1 MDKLSPIEPKKPL
14 SYVTG
19 ALQLENNPVL
29 DQEVPQ
35 DKIEKKTDNKD
46 LLKSVK
52 KIEETLV
59 KSYELQR
66 DIKKD
71 VQKLAKGVKDS
82 VGSKTNNVSAP
93 GAKDSAKFESK
104 GIFGD
109 FKQGFKDQWKNMY
122 GGKTPEAKT
131 PNNAAPVDSVLDAAP
146 KAEAVTPDTKFDSNQ
161 AEDIVYRDKPN
172 VAPDYTMLGL
182 PAPEATLSNKTD
194 TEATLS
200 NKTDTEVRS
209 QAKAVKPYTK
219 FDSSQ
224 AEDTLY
230 KDKPN
235 VSPASTMFG
244 LPAPKAKMADGAPDV
259 TNVLNS
265 PIEQTPK
272 SVVEA
277 DKTKEVSLKENYNPD
292 SDNITTNEDVVAKSS
307 EEISKTSIEVKEVS
321 KEQLTELKQIDDK
334 LKEQDPKKFREDLKG
349 ILQKIL
355 EALAA
360 SKDQSSNVSGTSGIP
375 GLPDRGRK
383 PGTGGKQSPTSP
395 NRPPQLP
402 GPTNS
407 PQLPGPASPNRP
419 PQLPV
424 PSTGTPR
431 PSLPP
436 VIGSPAPAVPQLPGP
451 TPTSSGGVGVED
463 IPFRDKPNIP
473 KTPGPVANPGPGAA
487 GGTATRTIGSRIAS
501 AAGGIAKTAA
511 AGAVM
516 LGGVAIGDTIAG
528 KMGVGKDKEGNDL
541 KIDEAQ
547 DDKNWNKMSIGQKM
561 VSGIGRGIE
570 KAGDVLTFGALSN
583 TVRKARYDRIDAET
597 KGLSTPAEQANVKPA
612 ETVSG
617 KQTVPS
623 LPSSINTSSATPVD
637 TAPSTTRPAEAVT
650 EQQSTPT
657 ISPQRRQLLK
667 SFYRLNHEFPK
678 GTTEEEKK
686 VILESFKKDNAQL
699 DTTLKNTDDA
709 LAPKVVPAET
719 TAGKSVPA
727 ITPGGPGDTIASG
740 NGTSAEA
747 SPLGPTTDKGFAAGA
762 TTPTDKLA
770 TSLAP
775 REGIL
780 DKITSALT
788 PRETGGPVTTDKEY
802 LVGEKGPEKFVPAGN
817 GTIVPNSEI
826 APKPRARQSINIAP
840 GDYPAA
846 AEPKARQA
854 LDIKP
859 GDYPAAG
866 NSPVTSVTPIG
877 SGAPDIRLLEGS
889 KPLTAAPMG
898 SGEPDQ
904 RLLGGRPM
912 TTNTQTAPVTSVT
925 AMGSGAPDTRLLEGS
940 KSPTATPMGSGGP
953 DLRLLGGRPVTSNTY
968 NEAPN
973 VSPVSNPGGNAPDLR
988 QLSND
993 NKDMEREVSNKG
1005 SSVQPI
1011 ISNTISN
1018 NNTQTFVPLKPTPR
1032 SEHGSSAERY
1042 LNRVAVY

>member
-66 DIKKD
+66 DIKND

-146 KAEAVTPDTKFDSNQ
+146 KAETVTPD
-161 AEDIVYRDKPN
+161 
-172 VAPDYTMLGL
+172 
-182 PAPEATLSNKTD
+182 
-194 TEATLS
+194 
-200 NKTDTEVRS
+200 
-209 QAKAVKPYTK
+209 TK

-224 AEDTLY
+224 AEDIAY
-230 KDKPN
+230 RDKPN
-235 VSPASTMFG
+235 VRSASSMFGMSSPA
-244 LPAPKAKMADGAPDV
+244 AKVKPLLAIGS
-259 TNVLNS
+259 NKKSNS
-265 PIEQTPK
+265 VQ
-272 SVVEA
+272 V
-277 DKTKEVSLKENYNPD
+277 KEDYNPN
-292 SDNITTNEDVVAKSS
+292 SDNITTNEDKVAKSS
-307 EEISKTSIEVKEVS
+307 EELSKSSIEIKETN
-321 KEQLTELKQIDDK
+321 KEQLTELKSIDDK
-334 LKEQDPKKFREDLKG
+334 IAEQDPKKFREELKV

-355 EALAA
+355 ESLVTSKVLQA
-360 SKDQSSNVSGTSGIP
+360 SSVLGIGSQSRPG
-375 GLPDRGRK
+375 GLPG
-383 PGTGGKQSPTSP
+383 P
-395 NRPPQLP
+395 NRP
-402 GPTNS
+402 
-407 PQLPGPASPNRP
+407 
-419 PQLPV
+419 
-424 PSTGTPR
+424 
-431 PSLPP
+431 
-436 VIGSPAPAVPQLPGP
+436 PQLPGP
-451 TPTSSGGVGVED
+451 TPTSSGGLGVED
-463 IPFRDKPNIP
+463 IPYREKPSIP

-547 DDKNWNKMSIGQKM
+547 DDKNWEKMSVGQKM

-597 KGLSTPAEQANVKPA
+597 KGLATPEEQAKVKPA
-612 ETVSG
+612 ETVTG
-617 KQTVPS
+617 TQTVPS
-623 LPSSINTSSATPVD
+623 LPSSTNTSSSTPVD
-637 TAPSTTRPAEAVT
+637 TTLPTTKPAEAVT
-650 EQQSTPT
+650 EQQSTSA

-686 VILESFKKDNAQL
+686 VVLESFNTDNTQL
-699 DTTLKNTDDA
+699 NTSLKNTDDA

-719 TAGKSVPA
+719 TTGKSVPA
-727 ITPGGPGDTIASG
+727 ITPGGPGDTISSG
-740 NGTSAEA
+740 NRTATESQ
-747 SPLGPTTDKGFAAGA
+747 PLGPTTDKGFTAGVTA
-762 TTPTDKLA
+762 PADKLA
-770 TSLAP
+770 TSSAP
-775 REGIL
+775 RE
-780 DKITSALT
+780 
-788 PRETGGPVTTDKEY
+788 PRY
-802 LVGEKGPEKFVPAGN
+802 LPNSFRRPPTKGLLYTEGLEKPVPAGAVADVTGAVN
-817 GTIVPNSEI
+817 GNIAPNSEI
-826 APKPRARQSINIAP
+826 DPKPRARQLINIA
-840 GDYPAA
+840 
-846 AEPKARQA
+846 
-854 LDIKP
+854 P

-866 NSPVTSVTPIG
+866 NSPVTSVTP
-877 SGAPDIRLLEGS
+877 
-889 KPLTAAPMG
+889 
-898 SGEPDQ
+898 
-904 RLLGGRPM
+904 
-912 TTNTQTAPVTSVT
+912 
-925 AMGSGAPDTRLLEGS
+925 MGSGAPDTRLLEGS
-940 KSPTATPMGSGGP
+940 KSPTATSMGSGGP

-973 VSPVSNPGGNAPDLR
+973 VSPASSPGGNAPDLR

-1018 NNTQTFVPLKPTPR
+1018 NNTQTFVPLKPSPR
-1032 SEHGSSAERY
+1032 SDQGSSAERY
-1042 LNRVAVY
+1042 MNRVAVY

>member
-93 GAKDSAKFESK
+93 GVKDSAKFESK

-131 PNNAAPVDSVLDAAP
+131 PNNATPVDSVLDAAP
-146 KAEAVTPDTKFDSNQ
+146 QAKAVTPDTKFDSSQ
-161 AEDIVYRDKPN
+161 AEDIAYRDKPN
-172 VAPDYTMLGL
+172 VRSASSMFGMSS
-182 PAPEATLSNKTD
+182 PAAKVKPLLAIGSNKK
-194 TEATLS
+194 S
-200 NKTDTEVRS
+200 NSV
-209 QAKAVKPYTK
+209 QVK
-219 FDSSQ
+219 
-224 AEDTLY
+224 ED
-230 KDKPN
+230 
-235 VSPASTMFG
+235 
-244 LPAPKAKMADGAPDV
+244 
-259 TNVLNS
+259 
-265 PIEQTPK
+265 
-272 SVVEA
+272 
-277 DKTKEVSLKENYNPD
+277 YNPN
-292 SDNITTNEDVVAKSS
+292 SDNITTNEDKVAKSS
-307 EEISKTSIEVKEVS
+307 EELSKSSIEIKETN
-321 KEQLTELKQIDDK
+321 KEQLTELKSIDDK
-334 LKEQDPKKFREDLKG
+334 IAEQDPKKFREELKV

-355 EALAA
+355 ESLVTSKVLQA
-360 SKDQSSNVSGTSGIP
+360 SSVLGIGSQSRPG
-375 GLPDRGRK
+375 GLPGPNRPPQLPAPNHPQL
-383 PGTGGKQSPTSP
+383 PGP

-402 GPTNS
+402 GPSNP
-407 PQLPGPASPNRP
+407 PQLPGPSLPQLPGPNRP
-419 PQLPV
+419 
-424 PSTGTPR
+424 
-431 PSLPP
+431 
-436 VIGSPAPAVPQLPGP
+436 PQLPGP
-451 TPTSSGGVGVED
+451 TPTSSGGLGVED
-463 IPFRDKPNIP
+463 IPYREKPSIP

-547 DDKNWNKMSIGQKM
+547 DDKNWDKMSVGQKM

-570 KAGDVLTFGALSN
+570 KAGDVLTFGTLSN

-597 KGLSTPAEQANVKPA
+597 KGLATPEEQAKVKPA
-612 ETVSG
+612 ETVTG
-617 KQTVPS
+617 IQTVPS
-623 LPSSINTSSATPVD
+623 IPNSTGTSSSTPVD
-637 TAPSTTRPAEAVT
+637 TTLPTTKPAEAVT
-650 EQQSTPT
+650 EQQSTPA

-719 TAGKSVPA
+719 TAGKSVLA
-727 ITPGGPGDTIASG
+727 ITPGGPGDTISSG
-740 NGTSAEA
+740 NRTATESQ
-747 SPLGPTTDKGFAAGA
+747 PLGPTTDKGFAAGVTA
-762 TTPTDKLA
+762 PTDKLA
-770 TSLAP
+770 TSSAP
-775 REGIL
+775 RE
-780 DKITSALT
+780 
-788 PRETGGPVTTDKEY
+788 PRY
-802 LVGEKGPEKFVPAGN
+802 LPNSFRRPPTKGLLYTEGLEKPVPAGAVADVTGAVN
-817 GTIVPNSEI
+817 GNIAPNSEI
-826 APKPRARQSINIAP
+826 DPKPRARQLINNA
-840 GDYPAA
+840 
-846 AEPKARQA
+846 
-854 LDIKP
+854 P

-866 NSPVTSVTPIG
+866 NSPVTSVTPMG
-877 SGAPDIRLLEGS
+877 SGAPDTRLLEGS

-925 AMGSGAPDTRLLEGS
+925 PMGSGAPDTRLLEGS

-973 VSPVSNPGGNAPDLR
+973 VSPASNPGGNAPDLR

-1018 NNTQTFVPLKPTPR
+1018 NNTQTFVPLKPSPR
-1032 SEHGSSAERY
+1032 SDQGSSAERY
-1042 LNRVAVY
+1042 MNRVAVY

>member
-146 KAEAVTPDTKFDSNQ
+146 KAEAVTPDTKFNSSQ
-161 AEDIVYRDKPN
+161 AEDIVYR
-172 VAPDYTMLGL
+172 
-182 PAPEATLSNKTD
+182 
-194 TEATLS
+194 
-200 NKTDTEVRS
+200 
-209 QAKAVKPYTK
+209 
-219 FDSSQ
+219 
-224 AEDTLY
+224 
-230 KDKPN
+230 DKPN

-259 TNVLNS
+259 SNVLNS

-272 SVVEA
+272 SAVEA

-292 SDNITTNEDVVAKSS
+292 SDNITTNEDEVAKSS

-395 NRPPQLP
+395 NKPPQLP
-402 GPTNS
+402 GPTNP
-407 PQLPGPASPNRP
+407 PQLPGPASPNKP

-451 TPTSSGGVGVED
+451 TPTSSGGLGVED
-463 IPFRDKPNIP
+463 IPYREKPSIP

-547 DDKNWNKMSIGQKM
+547 DDKNWDKMTVGQKM

-597 KGLSTPAEQANVKPA
+597 KGLATPEEQAKVKPA
-612 ETVSG
+612 ETVTG

-623 LPSSINTSSATPVD
+623 IPNSTGTSSSTPVD
-637 TAPSTTRPAEAVT
+637 TTLPTTKPAEAVT
-650 EQQSTPT
+650 EQQSTPA

-678 GTTEEEKK
+678 GTTEEEKR
-686 VILESFKKDNAQL
+686 VVLESFKKDNTQL
-699 DTTLKNTDDA
+699 DTSLKNTDDA

-727 ITPGGPGDTIASG
+727 ITP
-740 NGTSAEA
+740 
-747 SPLGPTTDKGFAAGA
+747 AGVTA
-762 TTPTDKLA
+762 PTDKLA
-770 TSLAP
+770 TSSAP

-780 DKITSALT
+780 DRITSALT
-788 PRETGGPVTTDKEY
+788 PRETGGPVTSDKEY

-846 AEPKARQA
+846 
-854 LDIKP
+854 
-859 GDYPAAG
+859 G
-866 NSPVTSVTPIG
+866 NSPATSVTP
-877 SGAPDIRLLEGS
+877 
-889 KPLTAAPMG
+889 
-898 SGEPDQ
+898 
-904 RLLGGRPM
+904 
-912 TTNTQTAPVTSVT
+912 
-925 AMGSGAPDTRLLEGS
+925 MGSGAPDTRLLEGS
-940 KSPTATPMGSGGP
+940 KPLTAAPMGSGGP

-973 VSPVSNPGGNAPDLR
+973 VSPASSPGGNAPDLR

-1018 NNTQTFVPLKPTPR
+1018 NNTQTFVPLKPSPR
-1032 SEHGSSAERY
+1032 SDQGSSAERY
-1042 LNRVAVY
+1042 MNRVAVY

>member
-66 DIKKD
+66 DIKND

-93 GAKDSAKFESK
+93 QVKDSAKFESK

-122 GGKTPEAKT
+122 GGKTPEAET

-146 KAEAVTPDTKFDSNQ
+146 KAEAVKPD
-161 AEDIVYRDKPN
+161 
-172 VAPDYTMLGL
+172 
-182 PAPEATLSNKTD
+182 
-194 TEATLS
+194 
-200 NKTDTEVRS
+200 
-209 QAKAVKPYTK
+209 TK

-224 AEDTLY
+224 AEDIAY
-230 KDKPN
+230 RDKPN
-235 VSPASTMFG
+235 VRSASSMFGMSSPA
-244 LPAPKAKMADGAPDV
+244 AKVKPLSAIGS
-259 TNVLNS
+259 NK
-265 PIEQTPK
+265 K
-272 SVVEA
+272 SDSVQV
-277 DKTKEVSLKENYNPD
+277 KEDYNPN
-292 SDNITTNEDVVAKSS
+292 SDNITTNEDKVAKSS
-307 EEISKTSIEVKEVS
+307 EELSKSSIEIKETN
-321 KEQLTELKQIDDK
+321 KEQLTELKSIDDK
-334 LKEQDPKKFREDLKG
+334 IAEQDPKKFREELKV

-355 EALAA
+355 ESLVTSKVLQA
-360 SKDQSSNVSGTSGIP
+360 SSVLGIGSQSRPG
-375 GLPDRGRK
+375 GLPGPNRPSQL
-383 PGTGGKQSPTSP
+383 PGP

-402 GPTNS
+402 GPS
-407 PQLPGPASPNRP
+407 LPQLPGPNKP
-419 PQLPV
+419 PQLPA

-463 IPFRDKPNIP
+463 IPYRDKPSIP

-623 LPSSINTSSATPVD
+623 LPISTNTSSATPVD

-650 EQQSTPT
+650 EQQSTPA

-686 VILESFKKDNAQL
+686 VILESFNKDNAQL

-719 TAGKSVPA
+719 TTGKSVPA

-740 NGTSAEA
+740 NGTS
-747 SPLGPTTDKGFAAGA
+747 
-762 TTPTDKLA
+762 TDKLA
-770 TSLAP
+770 TSSAPREGILDKITSALTP

-788 PRETGGPVTTDKEY
+788 PRETGGPVTSDKEY

-846 AEPKARQA
+846 
-854 LDIKP
+854 
-859 GDYPAAG
+859 G
-866 NSPVTSVTPIG
+866 NS
-877 SGAPDIRLLEGS
+877 
-889 KPLTAAPMG
+889 
-898 SGEPDQ
+898 
-904 RLLGGRPM
+904 
-912 TTNTQTAPVTSVT
+912 PVTSVT

-940 KSPTATPMGSGGP
+940 KSPTATPIGSGGP

-973 VSPVSNPGGNAPDLR
+973 VSPASNPGGNAPDLR

-1018 NNTQTFVPLKPTPR
+1018 NNTQTFVPLKPSPR
-1032 SEHGSSAERY
+1032 SDQGSSAERY
-1042 LNRVAVY
+1042 MNRVAVY

>member
-66 DIKKD
+66 DIKND

-82 VGSKTNNVSAP
+82 VGSKTNNVSTP
-93 GAKDSAKFESK
+93 GVKDSAKFESK

-131 PNNAAPVDSVLDAAP
+131 PNTAAPVDSVLDAAP
-146 KAEAVTPDTKFDSNQ
+146 QAKAVTPDTKFDSSQ
-161 AEDIVYRDKPN
+161 AEDIAYRDKPN
-172 VAPDYTMLGL
+172 VRSASSMFGMSS
-182 PAPEATLSNKTD
+182 PAAKVKPLSAIGSNKKSD
-194 TEATLS
+194 S
-200 NKTDTEVRS
+200 V
-209 QAKAVKPYTK
+209 QVK
-219 FDSSQ
+219 
-224 AEDTLY
+224 ED
-230 KDKPN
+230 
-235 VSPASTMFG
+235 
-244 LPAPKAKMADGAPDV
+244 
-259 TNVLNS
+259 
-265 PIEQTPK
+265 
-272 SVVEA
+272 
-277 DKTKEVSLKENYNPD
+277 YNPN
-292 SDNITTNEDVVAKSS
+292 SDNITTNEDKVAKSS
-307 EEISKTSIEVKEVS
+307 EELSKSSIEIKETN
-321 KEQLTELKQIDDK
+321 KEQLTELKSIDDK
-334 LKEQDPKKFREDLKG
+334 IAEQDPKKFREELKV

-355 EALAA
+355 ESLVTSKVLQA
-360 SKDQSSNVSGTSGIP
+360 SSVLGIGSQSRPG
-375 GLPDRGRK
+375 GLPG
-383 PGTGGKQSPTSP
+383 P

-402 GPTNS
+402 APNH
-407 PQLPGPASPNRP
+407 PQLPGPNKP
-419 PQLPV
+419 PQLPG
-424 PSTGTPR
+424 PSNPPQLPGPNKPPQLPAPNTGTPPR
-431 PSLPP
+431 PPIPP
-436 VIGSPAPAVPQLPGP
+436 SISAPTSTTPQLPGP
-451 TPTSSGGVGVED
+451 TPTSSGGLGVED
-463 IPFRDKPNIP
+463 IPYREKPSIP

-547 DDKNWNKMSIGQKM
+547 DDKNWDKMSVGQKM

-597 KGLSTPAEQANVKPA
+597 KGLATPEEQANVKPA
-612 ETVSG
+612 ETVTG

-623 LPSSINTSSATPVD
+623 IPNSTGTSSSTPVD
-637 TAPSTTRPAEAVT
+637 TTLPTTKPAEAVT
-650 EQQSTPT
+650 EQQSTPA

-686 VILESFKKDNAQL
+686 VVLESFNTDNTQL
-699 DTTLKNTDDA
+699 DTSLKNTDDA

-719 TAGKSVPA
+719 T
-727 ITPGGPGDTIASG
+727 
-740 NGTSAEA
+740 
-747 SPLGPTTDKGFAAGA
+747 TDKGFTAGVTA
-762 TTPTDKLA
+762 PADKLA
-770 TSLAP
+770 TSSAP

-780 DKITSALT
+780 DRITSALT
-788 PRETGGPVTTDKEY
+788 PRETGGPVTSDKEY

-846 AEPKARQA
+846 
-854 LDIKP
+854 
-859 GDYPAAG
+859 G
-866 NSPVTSVTPIG
+866 NSPVTSVTPMG
-877 SGAPDIRLLEGS
+877 SGAPDTRLLEGS

-925 AMGSGAPDTRLLEGS
+925 PMGSGAPDTRLLEGS

-973 VSPVSNPGGNAPDLR
+973 VSPASNPGGNAPDLR